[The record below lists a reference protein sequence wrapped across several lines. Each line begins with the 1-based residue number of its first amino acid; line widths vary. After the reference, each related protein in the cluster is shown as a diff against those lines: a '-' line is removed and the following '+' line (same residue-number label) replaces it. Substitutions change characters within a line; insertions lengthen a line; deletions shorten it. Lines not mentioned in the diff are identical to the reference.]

1 MFTLSFNR
9 TIYLGFF
16 LAAFF
21 LLWGLWAVPLTDI
34 DEGAFSEATRE
45 MLVRGDYISPWLL
58 DQPRFDK
65 PVLIHWLQMF
75 FVTIFGFN
83 EFSVRLPSALAGL
96 IWIMVCTAWTI
107 DVAKLSSRSQSQN
120 LESDSVIDPRLNIAI
135 MSTCIGVPIIS
146 RASTADALLNA
157 LICLSLYLIWLAMSQ
172 RDINSQAKRYI
183 RLSAVVISL
192 GLLTKGPIALLI
204 PVACSFFAA
213 LVARQFNIWCRL
225 AFDYWAWLILL
236 GVTLP
241 WYVLQYRAQGMPFI
255 EGFLGFHNLGRYT
268 STMHGFN
275 GDFLYYILSTSIVI
289 LPWLPRLILSLYSL
303 IRGQH
308 LANRSEFSL
317 FWINPLFVVL
327 FFSFSA
333 TKLPHYGFYGLTG
346 IFLLMSLQSATK
358 FRTDLIFT
366 SSLLLVFASLP
377 LWLMGIPDLIRDAYF
392 QRVALFAFDEL
403 TTQKIWFFVICAL
416 AGFVGLFI
424 SITSKILLHKWSQ
437 IIAAVILAISIHH
450 GLTPVLIQANRDSIK
465 SAGLLI
471 KELNIPAKT
480 WRLTAPSLS
489 FYAEN
494 VISDS
499 GTPQSGDYLV
509 LYSHLRGDLEDTLV
523 KNQVSAEIEILM
535 EKQGIQLVKIK
546 EQKTI
551 KR

>member
-1 MFTLSFNR
+1 
-9 TIYLGFF
+9 
-16 LAAFF
+16 
-21 LLWGLWAVPLTDI
+21 
-34 DEGAFSEATRE
+34 
-45 MLVRGDYISPWLL
+45 
-58 DQPRFDK
+58 
-65 PVLIHWLQMF
+65 
-75 FVTIFGFN
+75 
-83 EFSVRLPSALAGL
+83 
-96 IWIMVCTAWTI
+96 
-107 DVAKLSSRSQSQN
+107 
-120 LESDSVIDPRLNIAI
+120 
-135 MSTCIGVPIIS
+135 
-146 RASTADALLNA
+146 
-157 LICLSLYLIWLAMSQ
+157 
-172 RDINSQAKRYI
+172 
-183 RLSAVVISL
+183 
-192 GLLTKGPIALLI
+192 
-204 PVACSFFAA
+204 
-213 LVARQFNIWCRL
+213 
-225 AFDYWAWLILL
+225 
-236 GVTLP
+236 
-241 WYVLQYRAQGMPFI
+241 MPFI

-346 IFLLMSLQSATK
+346 IFLLMSLQPATK

-366 SSLLLVFASLP
+366 SLLLLGFASLP

-392 QRVALFAFDEL
+392 QRVTLFAFEQL
-403 TTQKIWFFVICAL
+403 TTQKIWLFIICAF
-416 AGFVGLFI
+416 AGFIGLFI
-424 SITSKILLHKWSQ
+424 SITSKVLLHKWAQ
-437 IIAAVILAISIHH
+437 IITAGILAISIHH

-523 KNQVSAEIEILM
+523 KNQVNAVIETLL
-535 EKQGIQLVKIK
+535 EKQGIQFVKIK

-551 KR
+551 EK